1 MTPGAKGAIFGSS
14 MVTADELAGID
25 LFSSLDES
33 ELQMVAPW
41 FGEESK
47 GEGVK
52 LCGEGATGY
61 SFFVLK
67 DGSAVV
73 TADGR
78 ALADLEPGDYFG
90 EIALLDGG
98 RRSATVTTTAPTK
111 LLVMFGTEFR
121 QLQQTHPAIAARIE
135 QTMRDRL
142 AADGSA
148 T

>member
-1 MTPGAKGAIFGSS
+1 MAT
-14 MVTADELAGID
+14 TDELAGID

-33 ELQMVAPW
+33 ELQTIAPW
-41 FGEESK
+41 FAEASK

-61 SFFVLK
+61 SFFVLTG
-67 DGSAVV
+67 GSAVV

-78 ALADLEPGDYFG
+78 ALSDLGPGDYFG

-98 RRSATVTTTAPTK
+98 RRSATVTTTALTT
-111 LLVMFGTEFR
+111 LLVMYGTEFR
-121 QLQQTHPAIAARIE
+121 QLQQTQPGIAGRIE
-135 QTMRDRL
+135 QTMRERL

>member
-1 MTPGAKGAIFGSS
+1 MFGSG
-14 MVTADELAGID
+14 MATADELAGIE

-33 ELQMVAPW
+33 DLRTLAPW
-41 FGEESK
+41 FSEESK

-52 LCGEGATGY
+52 LCGEGASGY

-67 DGSAVV
+67 EGSAVV
-73 TADGR
+73 TSDGKT
-78 ALADLEPGDYFG
+78 LADLGPGDYFG
-90 EIALLDGG
+90 EIAMLDGG
-98 RRSATVTTTAPTK
+98 RRTATVTTTAPAK

-121 QLQQTHPAIAARIE
+121 ELQQTQPAIADRIE

-142 AADGSA
+142 AADGSD